1 MEQEQQFVATLA
13 EVKKLAKK
21 QGNRVS
27 EEQVKNAFSELDFDE
42 TQFKMI
48 SDYLRS
54 QKIGIGESTDPD
66 AWLSEAER
74 NYLAAWLESIRTQE
88 ELSSGE
94 KEAVILSAMA
104 GDAQAKEQLIRLFLP
119 HVADMARLYAG
130 QGALLEDLIGEGNL
144 ALARGVEMLGTA
156 EDAAQAEG
164 LLGSMIME
172 SMEEHIA
179 ENARE
184 KEAGERTAQK
194 VNQVA
199 DAARELAESLGRKVS
214 MQELAD
220 ETEMTL
226 LEIME
231 AVKFSGDAIEDIDT
245 GENGRG

>member
-1 MEQEQQFVATLA
+1 MDQERQFAATLA
-13 EVKKLAKK
+13 EVKKLARE
-21 QGNRVS
+21 QGNRIG
-27 EEQVKNAFSELDFDE
+27 EEQVKVAFSELDFDE
-42 TQFKMI
+42 KQLKMVL
-48 SDYLRS
+48 DYLRS
-54 QKIGIGESTDPD
+54 QKIGIGEPTDPD
-66 AWLSEAER
+66 AWLSEEEQ
-74 NYLAAWLESIRTQE
+74 NYLSAWLDRIHTSE

-104 GDAQAKEQLIRLFLP
+104 GDARAKERLIRLFLP

-130 QGALLEDLIGEGNL
+130 QGALLEDLIGEGNV
-144 ALARGVEMLGTA
+144 ALAMGAEMLGTV

-172 SMEEHIA
+172 AMEEHVA
-179 ENARE
+179 ENARQ
-184 KEAGERTAQK
+184 KEAGERMARK

-245 GENGRG
+245 GEKRRG